1 MVVLKYIVV
10 NKKFT
15 LTNISILLM
24 LDNLVEG
31 TAMHQ
36 DVIQYENFLSHQTN
50 STIKLIINVQCY
62 GN

>member
-1 MVVLKYIVV
+1 
-10 NKKFT
+10 
-15 LTNISILLM
+15 M

-36 DVIQYENFLSHQTN
+36 DVIQYENFISHQTN
-50 STIKLIINVQCY
+50 STIKLIIKVQLF